1 MNQKI
6 FPAART
12 VKEFETL
19 AKSDYESIIILDI
32 HLSQLRKIGELAK
45 AYQKKL
51 FIHIELIQ
59 GLQAD
64 KSGVEFACSEC
75 NPHGILSTKPAVI
88 QAAKQRGVITIQRV
102 FLLDSHSFKKS
113 CALLA
118 KSNPDYIELLP
129 GISSKLIKKFKE
141 AMRIPVLAGGFIE
154 TIQEVNEA
162 IDAGAEA
169 ITTSRKE
176 LWFGE
181 DESGN
186 LKKRNSE

>member
-6 FPAART
+6 FPVART
-12 VKEFETL
+12 LKEYETL
-19 AKSDYESIIILDI
+19 LKSDYESIIILDV
-32 HLSQLRKIGELAK
+32 HLSQLRKIGTLAK
-45 AYQKKL
+45 AHEKKL
-51 FIHIELIQ
+51 FIHLDLVQ

-75 NPHGILSTKPAVI
+75 SPYGILSTKPSVI
-88 QAAKQRGVITIQRV
+88 MAAKQRGIVTIQRV

-141 AMRIPVLAGGFIE
+141 AMKIPILAGGFIE
-154 TIQEVNEA
+154 TVEEVEEA
-162 IDAGAEA
+162 IKAGAAA

-176 LWFGE
+176 LWFT
-181 DESGN
+181 DIN
-186 LKKRNSE
+186 K